1 LRTLPLTPPEAFVLS
16 RIDGQLTA
24 RDLASMTGMDEAVLE
39 GTLHRLADLGA
50 VTWEGGKPVARV
62 EPKGDRPAEPPP
74 RRMRQPAVETYQ
86 AMPEPEPAKALA
98 LYDPA
103 ELDEDCELPEE
114 RRRSV
119 LDTFYR
125 LDDLTH
131 YELLDVPQT
140 ATKKEIKDA
149 YYRLASE
156 YHPDRYFRKNLGAF
170 KQKMELVFGRITQA
184 HDTLTRKQT
193 REEYDA
199 YLKTLQSTR
208 RIEESLQ
215 SSRVAPS
222 VPPKSSSRPASTPR
236 PRSSPAPASTK
247 PRPAPPPV
255 SSGPVRADSDRVA
268 PDIDVQAAWAP
279 PRTPTAT
286 NGGQVATQRSPDA
299 PAVSTAP
306 PSATRES
313 MRARREAFAARISG
327 GRMSRV
333 PPPPSTEPPVRQSV
347 PPVPPVSAAQAG
359 EALRRHVAE
368 RKDAA
373 RRAQIKKY
381 VDAAQRAQEQGDPA
395 AAANAYQLALQLSPE
410 DPDLVRAHV
419 QAQASATSLLAD
431 SYLQQARYEE
441 RAERWREAARS
452 YTRAADGMLE
462 DADVQSKAAE
472 TMLKANLDMRK
483 AAEYAK
489 RATGLNPKNPNYHV
503 ILGKIYL
510 AAGLLLNGRRELE
523 LAAELAPND
532 ATIARLVE
540 AVRKGGRS

>member
-1 LRTLPLTPPEAFVLS
+1 MLS
-16 RIDGQLTA
+16 RIDGQLSA
-24 RDLASMTGMDEAVLE
+24 RDLASMTGMDEAALE

-50 VTWEGGKPVARV
+50 VTWEGGNPAVRV

-98 LYDPA
+98 LYDPG
-103 ELDEDCELPEE
+103 ELDEACDLPEE
-114 RRRSV
+114 RRRTV

-156 YHPDRYFRKNLGAF
+156 YHPDRYFRKDLGSF
-170 KQKMELVFGRITQA
+170 KQKMELVFGRITEA
-184 HDTLTRKQT
+184 HDTLTRKQP

-215 SSRVAPS
+215 SSRVPPS
-222 VPPKSSSRPASTPR
+222 VPPKSSPAFASRSTPT
-236 PRSSPAPASTK
+236 PAP
-247 PRPAPPPV
+247 
-255 SSGPVRADSDRVA
+255 SGAARRTDSDRVV
-268 PDIDVQAAWAP
+268 PDIDVRAAWAP
-279 PRTPTAT
+279 PRAPTVT
-286 NGGQVATQRSPDA
+286 NGAAATERSPSA
-299 PAVSTAP
+299 PAASTTP
-306 PSATRES
+306 PSTTRES
-313 MRARREAFAARISG
+313 MRARREAFAARMSG
-327 GRMSRV
+327 GRVSRV
-333 PPPPSTEPPVRQSV
+333 PPPPSTEPPVRKSV

-410 DPDLVRAHV
+410 DPDLVRAHA

-462 DADVQSKAAE
+462 DADVQAKAAE
-472 TMLKANLDMRK
+472 TMLKANLDMRT

-489 RATGLNPKNPNYHV
+489 RATGLSPKNPNYHV

-532 ATIARLVE
+532 VTIARLVE
-540 AVRKGGRS
+540 AVRKGGRP

>member
-1 LRTLPLTPPEAFVLS
+1 MLS

-24 RDLASMTGMDEAVLE
+24 RDLASMTGMDEAALE

-62 EPKGDRPAEPPP
+62 EPKGDRPAGPPP

-156 YHPDRYFRKNLGAF
+156 YHPDRYFRKDLGAF

-199 YLKTLQSTR
+199 YLQTLQSTR

-222 VPPKSSSRPASTPR
+222 VPPKSS
-236 PRSSPAPASTK
+236 PAPASSRK
-247 PRPAPPPV
+247 PRPTPTPTPTPTDPAQRV
-255 SSGPVRADSDRVA
+255 DSDRVA
-268 PDIDVQAAWAP
+268 PDVDVQAAWAP
-279 PRTPTAT
+279 PRAPTAT
-286 NGGQVATQRSPDA
+286 NGGQVATQRSPHA

-333 PPPPSTEPPVRQSV
+333 PPAPSTEPPVRQSV
-347 PPVPPVSAAQAG
+347 PSVSAAQAG

-410 DPDLVRAHV
+410 DADLVRAHE

-462 DADVQSKAAE
+462 DAEVQSKAAE

-540 AVRKGGRS
+540 AVRKGGRP

>member
-1 LRTLPLTPPEAFVLS
+1 MRTLPLTPPEAFVLS

-24 RDLASMTGMDEAVLE
+24 RDLASMTGMDEATLE

-50 VTWEGGKPVARV
+50 VTWEGGKPVVRV
-62 EPKGDRPAEPPP
+62 EPKGERPPEPPP
-74 RRMRQPAVETYQ
+74 RRMRQPAVETYH

-140 ATKKEIKDA
+140 ASKKEIKDA

-184 HDTLTRKQT
+184 HDTLTRKLT
-193 REEYDA
+193 RDEYDA

-222 VPPKSSSRPASTPR
+222 VPPKSS
-236 PRSSPAPASTK
+236 PAPASSPK
-247 PRPAPPPV
+247 PRPAPSDPTQ
-255 SSGPVRADSDRVA
+255 RADSDRVA
-268 PDIDVQAAWAP
+268 PDVDVQAAWAP
-279 PRTPTAT
+279 PRAPTAT
-286 NGGQVATQRSPDA
+286 SGGQVATQRSPSA
-299 PAVSTAP
+299 PAVSSAP

-313 MRARREAFAARISG
+313 MKARREAFAARISG
-327 GRMSRV
+327 GRVSRV

-373 RRAQIKKY
+373 RRAQIKKF
-381 VDAAQRAQEQGDPA
+381 VDAAQKAQEQGDPA

-410 DPDLVRAHV
+410 DPDLVRAHA
-419 QAQASATSLLAD
+419 QAQSSATLLLAD

-540 AVRKGGRS
+540 AVRKGGRP

>member
-1 LRTLPLTPPEAFVLS
+1 LTPPEAFVLS

-24 RDLASMTGMDEAVLE
+24 RDLATMTGMDEAALE

-50 VTWEGGKPVARV
+50 VAWEGERPVVRV
-62 EPKGDRPAEPPP
+62 EPKSDRPAEPPP

-86 AMPEPEPAKALA
+86 AMLEPAKALA

-103 ELDEDCELPEE
+103 ELDEDCDLPEE

-140 ATKKEIKDA
+140 ATKKDIKDA

-156 YHPDRYFRKNLGAF
+156 YHPDRYFRKNLGSF

-193 REEYDA
+193 REEYDD

-215 SSRVAPS
+215 SSRAAPS
-222 VPPKSSSRPASTPR
+222 VPP
-236 PRSSPAPASTK
+236 RSAPAPASSPK
-247 PRPAPPPV
+247 PRTEPAPASSPKPTPV
-255 SSGPVRADSDRVA
+255 PFGRSDGDRVS
-268 PDIDVQAAWAP
+268 DLDVQAAWAP
-279 PRTPTAT
+279 PRAPTAM
-286 NGGQVATQRSPDA
+286 NGGPVATQRSPNV
-299 PAVSTAP
+299 PPT

-313 MRARREAFAARISG
+313 MKARREAFAARISG
-327 GRMSRV
+327 GRMSRI
-333 PPPPSTEPPVRQSV
+333 PPAPSTEPPVRQS
-347 PPVPPVSAAQAG
+347 VPPVSAAQAG

-373 RRAQIKKY
+373 RRAHIKKY
-381 VDAAQRAQEQGDPA
+381 VDAAQKAQDQGDPA
-395 AAANAYQLALQLSPE
+395 AAANAYQLALQLSPD
-410 DPDLVRAHV
+410 DPDLVRAHE
-419 QAQASATSLLAD
+419 QAKAAATTLLAD

-489 RATGLNPKNPNYHV
+489 RATGLNPKNPNFHV

-510 AAGLLLNGRRELE
+510 AAGLMLNGRRELE

-540 AVRKGGRS
+540 AVRKGGRA

>member
-1 LRTLPLTPPEAFVLS
+1 MLS
-16 RIDGQLTA
+16 RIDGMLTA
-24 RDLASMTGMDEAVLE
+24 RDLATMTGMDEVALE
-39 GTLHRLADLGA
+39 GTLHRLAELGA
-50 VTWEGGKPVARV
+50 VTWEGVKPVVRMA
-62 EPKGDRPAEPPP
+62 PKSDRPAETSP

-86 AMPEPEPAKALA
+86 AMPEPEPAKTSA

-131 YELLDVPQT
+131 YELLAVPQT

-156 YHPDRYFRKNLGAF
+156 YHPDRYFRKNLGSF

-208 RIEESLQ
+208 RMEESLQ

-222 VPPKSSSRPASTPR
+222 VPPKSSPTPM
-236 PRSSPAPASTK
+236 
-247 PRPAPPPV
+247 
-255 SSGPVRADSDRVA
+255 GVRTDSDRVTMDMDA
-268 PDIDVQAAWAP
+268 QAAWAP
-279 PRTPTAT
+279 PRVPTAT
-286 NGGQVATQRSPDA
+286 SGVATQRSPEPSA
-299 PAVSTAP
+299 AATSP
-306 PSATRES
+306 PSVTRES
-313 MRARREAFAARISG
+313 MKARREAFAARMSG
-327 GRMSRV
+327 GRVSRV
-333 PPPPSTEPPVRQSV
+333 PPPPSTEPPVR
-347 PPVPPVSAAQAG
+347 PTAPPVSAAQAG

-381 VDAAQRAQEQGDPA
+381 VDAARKAQEQGDPA
-395 AAANAYQLALQLSPE
+395 AAANAFQLALQLSPE
-410 DPDLVRAHV
+410 DPELVRAHE

-462 DADVQSKAAE
+462 DAEVQSKAAE

-489 RATGLNPKNPNYHV
+489 RATGLSPKNPNYHV

-510 AAGLLLNGRRELE
+510 AAGLMLNGRREIE

-532 ATIARLVE
+532 VTIARLAE
-540 AVRKGGRS
+540 AVRKGERV